1 MCSLGTAMV
10 TVSVGSTAKEQ
21 FSVLPS
27 SAVSNDELPVNVR
40 LELKQIELLLS
51 VTMRVTP
58 LTVTDDGIV
67 TGDPSC
73 ILILSLNRSLLQ
85 ARAATSLV
93 QV

>member
-58 LTVTDDGIV
+58 LTVSDGRV